1 MVSKN
6 VNIKMLK
13 TVILPFA
20 LYEYEIGSWSTSDS
34 IVSDYRLDD
43 PGSIPG
49 KGFFSIACVSRPAMR
64 PTQPPILSRW

>member
-20 LYEYEIGSWSTSDS
+20 LYEYEIGSWSTSGS

-49 KGFFSIACVSRPAMR
+49 K
-64 PTQPPILSRW
+64 